1 MTHNLTRAGEI
12 AARLADVRARI
23 AAAAAA
29 SGRAA
34 GDVTLIAVS
43 KKMPV
48 EDVASAIAADQL
60 DFGENY
66 AQELRDKRAAFAAED
81 PAGVRL
87 RWHFI
92 GPLQSNKV
100 KYVAGNVAL
109 IHSVD
114 SAALLDEIDRREG
127 GQECLIQVNLAG
139 EAQKR
144 GVAPD
149 ALPALLDHVASL
161 AHVRC
166 LGLMLIPPLA
176 APAVN
181 RPLFAA
187 LRALRDQQAAIARPR
202 VDLRELSMGMSDDFE
217 VAVAEGATTLRLG
230 RVLFGPRPEAV
241 AKTRVRERPAVRK
254 GSRLHGDR

>member
-1 MTHNLTRAGEI
+1 VTRAESI
-12 AARLADVRARI
+12 AAGLASVRHRI
-23 AAAAAA
+23 AEAA
-29 SGRAA
+29 RAA
-34 GDVTLIAVS
+34 GRPVDSVRLVAVS
-43 KKMPV
+43 KRMPTA
-48 EDVASAIAADQL
+48 DIDAALAAGQV

-66 AQELRDKRAAFAAED
+66 AQELRDKRAARAAED
-81 PAGVRL
+81 PAGGARPA
-87 RWHFI
+87 WHFI
-92 GPLQSNKV
+92 GPLQTNKV

-127 GQECLIQVNLAG
+127 EQACLIQVNLAG

-144 GVAPD
+144 GVAPA

-176 APAVN
+176 APAAN

-217 VAVAEGATTLRLG
+217 VAIAEGATLV
-230 RVLFGPRPEAV
+230 RVGTAIF
-241 AKTRVRERPAVRK
+241 
-254 GSRLHGDR
+254 GSRPPAAAVSPGA